1 MQGPTADPVVRKY
14 VALGLNRDA
23 VPHAVANYGD
33 NPPKVQEF
41 VNGYTLLQEMGFPSN
56 KVAEA
61 LLMYDN
67 NTDEALA
74 HFLNSS

>member
-1 MQGPTADPVVRKY
+1 MNEYFYAPFLQ
-14 VALGLNRDA
+14 
-23 VPHAVANYGD
+23 
-33 NPPKVQEF
+33 VQEF